1 MRIYDKSFLSVKGKR
16 MKNKYW
22 ATAFVL
28 LAAALWGTM
37 GLFVEYFDGLG
48 LGSMDVVALRVLVAA
63 TLLPAVLG
71 ILKPDVFRVRL
82 RDLWCFMGT
91 GMLSIAMFSY
101 CYFRTIVASSMAV
114 AAVLLYA
121 APVIVVLLSAV
132 LFKEKITWR
141 KALACGI
148 AFLGC
153 VLVSDLRGASV
164 PLSALGTGVLSA
176 IGYAFYSIFSRFAM
190 NRGYHSFTIVLY
202 TFWFSLLGV
211 LPFADLPQTVVKL
224 QAGGWMAWGVVLLM
238 GIVTAILAYVF
249 YTLGLSGLEA
259 GKASVMAS
267 LEPVVAAVLGAVV
280 LKQFPPFWSVVG
292 ILLVLFGV
300 ILLNVKPKKV

>member
-1 MRIYDKSFLSVKGKR
+1 
-16 MKNKYW
+16 MKNKYL

-28 LAAALWGTM
+28 MAAALWGTT
-37 GLFVEYFDGLG
+37 GLFVRYFTAVG
-48 LGSMDVVALRVLVAA
+48 LGSMDVVALRVLAA
-63 TLLPAVLG
+63 ALFLPVVVGL
-71 ILKPDVFRVRL
+71 LKPDGFRVKIK
-82 RDLWCFMGT
+82 DLWCFLGT

-132 LFKEKITWR
+132 FFKEKITWL
-141 KALACGI
+141 KAAACAV

-153 VLVSDLRGASV
+153 VLVSDLKGGVV
-164 PLSALGTGVLSA
+164 PPAALLTGILSA
-176 IGYAFYSIFSRFAM
+176 IGYALYSIFSRCAM
-190 NRGYHSFTIVLY
+190 NRGYHSFTIILY

-211 LPFADLPQTVVKL
+211 LPFADLPGTLMKVQS
-224 QAGGWMAWGVVLLM
+224 AGWECWGMVFLM
-238 GIVTAILAYVF
+238 GVVTAILPYAF

-267 LEPVVAAVLGAVV
+267 LEPVVAALLGAAVFKEIPSLMSLAGIVLVLTGVV
-280 LKQFPPFWSVVG
+280 LLNWKVHHGKAKQSSTAQ
-292 ILLVLFGV
+292 
-300 ILLNVKPKKV
+300 